1 MICKEEIFFLTVWY
15 TDNISCQFIND
26 LKKLLEWINIREMNI
41 NSIFSG
47 HALLT
52 LEHVSFKFGAEY
64 DLKRKVLAK
73 NWYTQIFIVHKQT
86 SAKFFWHCKKYKISK
101 EIETMCLLTM
111 VYTYAP
117 QHINYFWNGV

>member
-86 SAKFFWHCKKYKISK
+86 SAKFFWHCKKYKIRK
-101 EIETMCLLTM
+101 EIETVCLLTM